1 MNEKYGINEIEEE
14 VLEIEVFNL
23 DDGKQ
28 LIYEGDYEDF
38 LEQNNYDSELEFIL
52 NKLLTNDQKSGIF
65 VNEDGERL
73 YIKKIY

>member
-1 MNEKYGINEIEEE
+1 MEEF
-14 VLEIEVFNL
+14 EIEVFNL

-28 LIYEGDYEDF
+28 LVYEGDYEDF

-73 YIKKIY
+73 YIKKVI

>member
-1 MNEKYGINEIEEE
+1 MNENYEFNEIEEE

-28 LIYEGDYEDF
+28 LVYEGDYEDF

-73 YIKKIY
+73 YIKKVI

>member
-1 MNEKYGINEIEEE
+1 MNENYEFNETEEE

-28 LIYEGDYEDF
+28 LVYEGDYEDF

-73 YIKKIY
+73 YIKKII

>member
-1 MNEKYGINEIEEE
+1 MNENYEFNEIEEE

-28 LIYEGDYEDF
+28 LVYEGDYEDF

-52 NKLLTNDQKSGIF
+52 NKLSTNDQKSGIF

-73 YIKKIY
+73 YIKKVI